1 MLTLC
6 SSSSGEMVIW
16 RSTLIFTESQSAFL
30 ASLSFCWLEHLEV
43 LERRATVY
51 HARGKDKTLRN
62 EFQLPKH
69 QVILLNVLA
78 HLTNSTSCT
87 GSTSAIKTS
96 QVSLDTSSSYAHAQW
111 SMPPYAS
118 YYQPSWSPSHI
129 HLHLWCEQAILVC
142 ATGAVTNLTKSP
154 NNLCIQHDEWRYFIT
169 NN

>member
-1 MLTLC
+1 MNVPIGSFGNMLTLC

-129 HLHLWCEQAILVC
+129 PPSPFTLMVRAGNISVC
-142 ATGAVTNLTKSP
+142 YGCSY
-154 NNLCIQHDEWRYFIT
+154 QFDQES
-169 NN
+169 